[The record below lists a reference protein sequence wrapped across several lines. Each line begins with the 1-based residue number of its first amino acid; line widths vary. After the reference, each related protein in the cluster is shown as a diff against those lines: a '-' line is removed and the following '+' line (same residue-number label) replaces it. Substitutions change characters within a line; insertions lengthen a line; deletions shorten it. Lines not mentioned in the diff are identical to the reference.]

1 MFFKVFQCLLIEGE
15 NCGQEAL
22 RDAEKFVISD
32 DDFTRFVQR
41 HSTLSCLVPE
51 SNEKVRVN
59 FLLVHV
65 ALNARINRI
74 EKLSEKM
81 TKAR

>member
-1 MFFKVFQCLLIEGE
+1 MSIQVFQCLLIEGE
-15 NCGQEAL
+15 NCGPEAL

-32 DDFTRFVQR
+32 DVFDRFIQR

-59 FLLVHV
+59 SF
-65 ALNARINRI
+65 
-74 EKLSEKM
+74 
-81 TKAR
+81 